1 MLKKEVIIM
10 ELWEFLKGLSGVDPL
25 EFLIGIL
32 TPVYGPMFLWIILGC
47 IVSDLEKLFGKH

>member
-1 MLKKEVIIM
+1 M